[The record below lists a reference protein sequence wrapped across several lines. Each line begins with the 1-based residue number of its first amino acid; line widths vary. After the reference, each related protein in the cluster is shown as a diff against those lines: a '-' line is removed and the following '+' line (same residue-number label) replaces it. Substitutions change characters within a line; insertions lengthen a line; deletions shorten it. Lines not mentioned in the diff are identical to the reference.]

1 METVMIREISVEV
14 FSIFSD
20 SMITGKIYDCFGG
33 NIIASCS
40 KNPVYEIVT
49 LKNMINM

>member
-1 METVMIREISVEV
+1 MEAVMIREISVEV

-20 SMITGKIYDCFGG
+20 SMITGKICDCFGE

-40 KNPVYEIVT
+40 KIPVYEVVT
-49 LKNMINM
+49 LKI